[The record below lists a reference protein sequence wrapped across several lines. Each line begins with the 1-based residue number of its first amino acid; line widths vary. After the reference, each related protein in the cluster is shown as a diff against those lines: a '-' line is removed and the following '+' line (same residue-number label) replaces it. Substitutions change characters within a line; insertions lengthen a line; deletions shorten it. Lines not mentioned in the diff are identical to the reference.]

1 MATKKITLN
10 ELRTLVKQIIKEERM
25 LNEGIKALSKEEAN
39 VYFDKTKYVLY
50 PASSPETYIIMKA
63 GEKYSSSA
71 PKEGKLYTPKNN
83 SYGKWASSQKGEGAY
98 ALEF

>member
-1 MATKKITLN
+1 MT
-10 ELRTLVKQIIKEERM
+10 
-25 LNEGIKALSKEEAN
+25 
-39 VYFDKTKYVLY
+39 
-50 PASSPETYIIMKA
+50 A